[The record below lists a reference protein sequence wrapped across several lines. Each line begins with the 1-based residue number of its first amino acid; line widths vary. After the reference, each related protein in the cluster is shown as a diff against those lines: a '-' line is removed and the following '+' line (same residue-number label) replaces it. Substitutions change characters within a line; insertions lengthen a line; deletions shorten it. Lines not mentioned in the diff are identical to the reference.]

1 MLDVKTKIDLKDLE
15 ELTKKYPEE
24 SRDARV
30 AKITEG
36 LNLFERE
43 VVKRTPYGAGPIHLR
58 DTIHGEVNVSGK
70 KVEGILGTPME
81 HGEPVEF
88 GTKPHFPPTGPI
100 QFWVE
105 RKLGLSGEEAASA
118 AFGIAM
124 IISGKGKPKKSRK
137 RMSKP
142 GGGTKGAHMFEKGFD
157 EAESRVMK
165 ILSEI
170 SEDIVKRLR

>member
-105 RKLGLSGEEAASA
+105 RKLGITGDEAASV
-118 AFGIAM
+118 AFLIARA
-124 IISGKGKPKKSRK
+124 ISIR
-137 RMSKP
+137 
-142 GGGTKGAHMFEKGFD
+142 GTKGAKMFEKGF
-157 EAESRVMK
+157 EEGESRVMK